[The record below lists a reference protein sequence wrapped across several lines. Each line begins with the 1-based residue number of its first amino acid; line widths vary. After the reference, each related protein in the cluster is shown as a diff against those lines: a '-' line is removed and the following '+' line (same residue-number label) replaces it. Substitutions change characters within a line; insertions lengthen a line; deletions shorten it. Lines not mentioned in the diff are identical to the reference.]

1 MKPSRLALGCAALLV
16 AGALAACSPVGAEG
30 GRAPTPS
37 APAGS
42 SSATEPIPTPVA
54 SVPVTSAT
62 LAPPQPDAAPPT
74 TLVIPS
80 LDVEMPV
87 SAVGVQND
95 GSMEIPQKP
104 SQAGWYRY
112 GAAPADTAGTTVLA
126 AHVDSRVYGIGP
138 LARLREADEG
148 ETVTVTDADGTRHRY
163 QIESVTYIPRAE
175 LPVGDLFDRAGEP
188 KLAIITCGGSFD
200 EQSRTY
206 SDNVVLIARA
216 SP

>member
-1 MKPSRLALGCAALLV
+1 MNPSRLVLGCAALVV
-16 AGALAACSPVGAEG
+16 AGALAACSPAGVEG

-37 APAGS
+37 ASAGS
-42 SSATEPIPTPVA
+42 SSSPAPMPTAVA
-54 SVPVTSAT
+54 SVPVTRAT
-62 LAPPQPDAAPPT
+62 LAPPAPEAAPPVA
-74 TLVIPS
+74 LVIAS
-80 LDVEMPV
+80 LGVDMPV
-87 SAVGVQND
+87 SAVGVQDD
-95 GSMEIPQKP
+95 GSMEIPKQP
-104 SQAGWYRY
+104 SRAGWYRY
-112 GAAPADTAGTTVLA
+112 GAAPADSSGTTVLA
-126 AHVDSRVYGIGP
+126 AHVDSRVFGIGP

-163 QIESVTYIPRAE
+163 EIESVTYIPRAE
-175 LPVGDLFDRAGEP
+175 LPVGDLFDREGER

>member
-1 MKPSRLALGCAALLV
+1 M
-16 AGALAACSPVGAEG
+16 
-30 GRAPTPS
+30 
-37 APAGS
+37 
-42 SSATEPIPTPVA
+42 
-54 SVPVTSAT
+54 PVTSAT